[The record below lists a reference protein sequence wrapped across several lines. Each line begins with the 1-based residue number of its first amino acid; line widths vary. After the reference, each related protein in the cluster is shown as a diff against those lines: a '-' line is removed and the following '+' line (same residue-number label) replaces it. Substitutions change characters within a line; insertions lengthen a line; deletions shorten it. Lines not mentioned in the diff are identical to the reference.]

1 MGKVIQMVID
11 ILLGMEIEQVTRTI
25 IEKVMRTTGMVI
37 GMVIW
42 KVILM
47 MMGINGD
54 VEGDGDKYG
63 NGDGD
68 GNSDGDGNGDG

>member
-1 MGKVIQMVID
+1 MV
-11 ILLGMEIEQVTRTI
+11 M
-25 IEKVMRTTGMVI
+25 
-37 GMVIW
+37 W

-54 VEGDGDKYG
+54 VEGDKYG
-63 NGDGD
+63 KGDGD